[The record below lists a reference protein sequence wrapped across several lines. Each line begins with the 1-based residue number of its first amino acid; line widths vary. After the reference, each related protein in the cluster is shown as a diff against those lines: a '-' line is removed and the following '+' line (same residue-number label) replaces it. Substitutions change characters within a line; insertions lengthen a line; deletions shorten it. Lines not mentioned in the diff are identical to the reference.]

1 MMTRTHPYFTCSRI
15 CTEEEEGEEE
25 ISDDFSPEARI
36 LSEVAQFTA
45 VS

>member
-1 MMTRTHPYFTCSRI
+1 MMTRTHPHFTCSRI
-15 CTEEEEGEEE
+15 CTEEEEDEEE
-25 ISDDFSPEARI
+25 ILDDFAPEALI